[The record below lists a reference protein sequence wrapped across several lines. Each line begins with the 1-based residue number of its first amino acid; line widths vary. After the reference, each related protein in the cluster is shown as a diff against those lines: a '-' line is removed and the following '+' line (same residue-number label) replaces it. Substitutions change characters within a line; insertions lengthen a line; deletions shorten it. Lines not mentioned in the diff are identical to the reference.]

1 MADPPDRP
9 VRLPIVA
16 LVGRPNVGKSAL
28 FNRFVGE
35 RVAVVE
41 DFPGTTRDRIYG
53 ELEWRGRAFALVDAA
68 GIAWRDPA
76 PVAEAAV
83 AQAEIAAD
91 EADLLLVVT
100 DVTSGVAD
108 LDQQVARRVL
118 RSGSPHLLVVNK
130 ADTQDRRREV
140 SEFAA
145 LGLGEPHAVS
155 ALHGTASGDLLD
167 AVIDRLPAVEYVDAA
182 GDEPRISIVGRPNVG
197 KSSLLNAILGEERAL
212 VHAEPGTTR
221 DSVDTVMEWDGR
233 SIRLVDTA
241 GMRRRG
247 HIVPGVERH
256 SVMRAVRSMQR
267 ADVGILVVDAAEG
280 PTNQDAHVAGMLLEA
295 GKGVVVAVN
304 KWDLVTDD
312 YVRTSVERNL
322 ERILHFL
329 PESPLVRISARTGLH
344 VRLVPPAALDVF
356 DARRTRVTTSRLNGF
371 LRDWI
376 GRREPPSRRGRP
388 ARFRYATQTGVDPPT
403 FLLFFAHPEQV
414 HPTYVRYLEH
424 GLRHEFA
431 LDGTPVRVRLR
442 ES

>member
-16 LVGRPNVGKSAL
+16 LVGRPNVGKSTL

-68 GIAWRDPA
+68 GIAWRDPG

-83 AQAEIAAD
+83 VQAEIAAD
-91 EADLLLVVT
+91 EADLVLVVA

-108 LDQQVARRVL
+108 LDQRVAQRVL
-118 RSGSPHLLVVNK
+118 RSGRPHLLVVNK
-130 ADTQDRRREV
+130 ADSEDRRRDV
-140 SEFAA
+140 SEFLA

-167 AVIDRLPAVEYVDAA
+167 AIIDRLPAVEYVDAA

-221 DSVDTVMEWDGR
+221 DSIDTLMEWDGR
-233 SIRLVDTA
+233 SIRLIDTA

-247 HIVPGVERH
+247 HIRPGVESH

-267 ADVGILVVDAAEG
+267 ADVGILVVDGAEG
-280 PTNQDAHVAGMLLEA
+280 PTNQDAHIGGMLLEA
-295 GKGVVVAVN
+295 GKGAVVAVN

-312 YVRTSVERNL
+312 YVRTSVERDL

-329 PESPLVRISARTGLH
+329 PESPLVRISARTGLR
-344 VRLVPPAALDVF
+344 VKLVLPAALEVF
-356 DARRTRVTTSRLNGF
+356 DARRRRVTTSRLNAF

-376 GRREPPSRRGRP
+376 GRREPPSRRGRA
-388 ARFRYATQTGVDPPT
+388 ARFRYATQTGADPPT

-414 HPTYVRYLEH
+414 HPTYVRYLEN
-424 GLRHEFA
+424 GLRQEFA
-431 LDGTPVRVRLR
+431 FDGTPVRVRLR